1 MRAGIVA
8 ATLAACAPAS
18 ADPASFRVGL
28 LCDGTFPVA
37 VVIET
42 AGPVMLSI
50 RVDEL
55 FAACVEAMKE
65 SAQWQG
71 RS

>member
-28 LCDGTFPVA
+28 LCSGTMPVA
-37 VVIET
+37 IVIESSRPGLI
-42 AGPVMLSI
+42 AIDIGDV
-50 RVDEL
+50 
-55 FAACVEAMKE
+55 FGACVAALKE
-65 SAQWQG
+65 SHQWQG
-71 RS
+71 GS

>member
-28 LCDGTFPVA
+28 LCHGTMPVA
-37 VVIET
+37 IVIESSRPGLI
-42 AGPVMLSI
+42 AIDIG
-50 RVDEL
+50 DA
-55 FAACVEAMKE
+55 FDACVDALKQ
-65 SAQWQG
+65 SHQWQG
-71 RS
+71 RG